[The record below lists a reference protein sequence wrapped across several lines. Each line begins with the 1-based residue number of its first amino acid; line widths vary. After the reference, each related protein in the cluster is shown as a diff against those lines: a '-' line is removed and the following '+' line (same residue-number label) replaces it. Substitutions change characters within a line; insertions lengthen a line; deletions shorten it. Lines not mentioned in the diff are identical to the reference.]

1 MKSFNFLIILFSSI
15 TIFSLSCSK
24 DDLSDSTAVL
34 LYESQTSRINE
45 WCSSLYFIS
54 KQTGYSTTQAG
65 KIYKTADG
73 GQNWT
78 LYNTETAL
86 PLNGAF
92 FINENTG
99 YIFGG
104 KSGCSPTP
112 CTVPG
117 SIMLKTSNEGKT
129 WERLT
134 LPYSWSELNSAYFFD
149 ENSGLVVGLG
159 LCIRTTNGGKTW
171 ESLTIGRNNISKII
185 FKDNEVGYAQ
195 DLMGGLFRTDDAG
208 QSWKTIIINESK
220 STTDFCFVDES
231 TGFAINNNHL
241 YKTSDQ
247 GRSWELIK
255 TSEDEVGYTYFVTE
269 KTGIV
274 FGKKYSNSGILDF
287 ASTYKYVVQ
296 VTNDGGK
303 KWLTKEFAQD
313 EFNDRCLFYKDN
325 TIYSLA
331 YNKIFKLT
339 FE

>member
-1 MKSFNFLIILFSSI
+1 MKSFNFLVILFSSI
-15 TIFSLSCSK
+15 TISFLSCSK
-24 DDLSDSTAVL
+24 EDLSKSTGVL
-34 LYESQTSRINE
+34 NYESQISNINE

-54 KQTGYSTTQAG
+54 KQTGYSTTQNG
-65 KIYKTADG
+65 KIYKTVDG

-78 LYNTETAL
+78 LFNTETAM

-92 FINENTG
+92 FINESTG

-104 KSGCSPTP
+104 KANCSPTP
-112 CTVPG
+112 CNVPG

-129 WERLT
+129 WERQT
-134 LPYSWSELNSAYFFD
+134 VPYSWSELNSAYFFD

-171 ESLTIGRNNISKII
+171 ESLTIGRNNISKIV
-185 FKDNEVGYAQ
+185 FKDHEIGYAQ
-195 DLMGGLFRTDDAG
+195 DLMGGLFRTEDAG
-208 QSWKTIIINESK
+208 QSWKSIIINESK

-231 TGFAINNNHL
+231 IGFAINNNQL
-241 YKTSDQ
+241 YKTSDR
-247 GRSWELIK
+247 GKSWKLIE
-255 TSEDEVGYTYFVTE
+255 TSENAVGYTFFSTE

-274 FGKKYSNSGILDF
+274 IGKKYSDSGILDF
-287 ASTYKYVVQ
+287 YSPYKYIVQ
-296 VTNDGGK
+296 LTNDGGE

-313 EFNDRCLFYKDN
+313 EFNDRCLFLKDN
-325 TIYSLA
+325 IIYSLG